1 MSKDDCFRTIGGF
14 RPIRGDVWYFST
26 KSAARGVGV
35 FVYRAGN
42 LGIRLVEEIEDPASD
57 VLKYRRRRGG
67 RWYFLSTIA
76 GVAIR
81 SYRHFGTK
89 HDHIG
94 VRLAEVIDD

>member
-1 MSKDDCFRTIGGF
+1 MSKEDYL

-26 KSAARGVGV
+26 KSIARGLGV
-35 FVYRAGN
+35 FVYRSGN
-42 LGIRLVEEIEDPASD
+42 LGIRLVEETKDPVSD
-57 VLKYRRRRGG
+57 VLKYHHHQRGG

-81 SYRHFGTK
+81 SYRAFGTK

-94 VRLAEVIDD
+94 VRLVEVIDD

>member
-1 MSKDDCFRTIGGF
+1 MSKEDCF

-26 KSAARGVGV
+26 KSVARGVGV

-57 VLKYRRRRGG
+57 VLKYHHLQRGG

-76 GVAIR
+76 CVAIR
-81 SYRHFGTK
+81 SYESLGTK

-94 VRLAEVIDD
+94 VRLVEVIDD